1 MVVKKTSTKTAAKKT
16 AGKNDKKQLV
26 VVSGSMCFWVNNG
39 PILSSLKDL
48 EHALQA
54 MNDNQFNHHVGKG
67 RNDFSAWVKTV
78 LCDAKCASALSK
90 AKNKKEAHEVV
101 SKALSSY
108 R

>member
-1 MVVKKTSTKTAAKKT
+1 
-16 AGKNDKKQLV
+16 
-26 VVSGSMCFWVNNG
+26 
-39 PILSSLKDL
+39 
-48 EHALQA
+48 

>member
-1 MVVKKTSTKTAAKKT
+1 MVVKKVSVKTAAKKT
-16 AGKNDKKQLV
+16 AGKNDKKHPM

-48 EHALQA
+48 EHALET
-54 MNDNQFNHHVGKG
+54 MSDNQFNHHVGKG
-67 RNDFSAWVKTV
+67 KNDFSAWVKTV
-78 LCDAKCASALSK
+78 LCDSKCAVALSK
-90 AKNKKEAHEVV
+90 VKSKKEAQTVV